1 MIKVTIDDLE
11 INIKRKCDKITEHYI
26 KILATLM
33 KKGLDNHGFQL
44 HVLSVIHTG
53 KTFTELIYEDSKE
66 SDDAE
71 AILALIKDLPIH
83 LLMKNLKVENTG
95 KPDLTETTIEDFLR
109 ASNKPTDDTNNN
121 ENDNKENDDNGEPK
135 K

>member
-1 MIKVTIDDLE
+1 MKITIDGLE
-11 INIKRKCDKITEHYI
+11 INIKQGCDKITEHYV
-26 KILATLM
+26 KILATLI
-33 KKGLDNHGFQL
+33 KKGLNNPGFQL

-83 LLMKNLKVENTG
+83 LLMKNLKVENSG
-95 KPDLTETTIEDFLR
+95 RPDLTDTTIEDLLG
-109 ASNKPTDDTNNN
+109 NQPKNN
-121 ENDNKENDDNGEPK
+121 EKDNKENGDNTKPK

>member
-1 MIKVTIDDLE
+1 MKITIDGLE
-11 INIKRKCDKITEHYI
+11 INIKQGCDKITEHYV
-26 KILATLM
+26 KILASLI
-33 KKGLDNHGFQL
+33 KKGLNNHGFQL

-83 LLMKNLKVENTG
+83 LLMKNLKVENSG
-95 KPDLTETTIEDFLR
+95 RPDLTDTTIEDLLGNQ
-109 ASNKPTDDTNNN
+109 SKNNEKDNKKDNENNKP
-121 ENDNKENDDNGEPK
+121 EK
-135 K
+135 

>member
-1 MIKVTIDDLE
+1 MKIIIDELE
-11 INIKRKCDKITEHYI
+11 INIKQGCDKITEHYV
-26 KILATLM
+26 KILAALI
-33 KKGLDNHGFQL
+33 KKGLNNPGFQL
-44 HVLSVIHTG
+44 HILSVIHTG

-83 LLMKNLKVENTG
+83 LLMKNLKVENSG
-95 KPDLTETTIEDFLR
+95 KPDMSKTTIEDYLKNH
-109 ASNKPTDDTNNN
+109 SK
-121 ENDNKENDDNGEPK
+121 DNKEDDGNKDSK